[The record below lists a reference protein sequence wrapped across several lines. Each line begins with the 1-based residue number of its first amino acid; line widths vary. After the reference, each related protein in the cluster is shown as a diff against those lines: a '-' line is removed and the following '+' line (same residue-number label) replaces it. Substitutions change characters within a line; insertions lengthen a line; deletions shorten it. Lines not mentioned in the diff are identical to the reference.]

1 MHQTML
7 LATSLTI
14 DVADAVGKSAL
25 FRGLGPAELDR
36 IVASAGCR
44 KLPRGAM
51 LFQQGSEPAELYLL
65 TDGWIKM
72 THVTRNGDQ
81 IALRFMQRGDH
92 VGGAALFRGVPFPAT
107 ATAASDASLVT
118 WKASFIR
125 ECIAGSSVVA
135 QNALRLVGD
144 RADDF
149 LSRIQ
154 ELASD
159 PVEVRLARHLMELVR
174 TSDRRTERGVS
185 IAFPI
190 SRQDL
195 AELCGTTLFTVSRI
209 LTRWRELGLVDPGRQ
224 GIVVRDAA
232 RLAEMTSDRAPV
244 DRVRTA

>member
-1 MHQTML
+1 VK
-7 LATSLTI
+7 A
-14 DVADAVGKSAL
+14 DFVAAVGKSAL
-25 FRGLGPAELDR
+25 FRGLGADDVEK
-36 IVASAGCR
+36 IAASAVGR
-44 KLPRGAM
+44 KLPRGTM

-65 TDGWIKM
+65 AEGWIKL

-81 IALRFMQRGDH
+81 IALRFMQRGEH

-107 ATAASDASLVT
+107 ATAASDATLII

-125 ECIAGSSVVA
+125 ECIAGSSVIA
-135 QNALRLVGD
+135 QNALQLVGD

-174 TSDRRTERGVS
+174 TSDRRTARGVS
-185 IAFPI
+185 IEFPI

-195 AELCGTTLFTVSRI
+195 AELCGTTLFTISRI
-209 LTRWRELGLVDPGRQ
+209 LTRWRDLGLVDPGRQ

-232 RLAEMTSDRAPV
+232 RLDEMIKERQQAASAR
-244 DRVRTA
+244 

>member
-1 MHQTML
+1 MKVDV
-7 LATSLTI
+7 LT
-14 DVADAVGKSAL
+14 AVGKSAL
-25 FRGLGPAELDR
+25 FRGLAASELEK
-36 IVASAGCR
+36 IATAAVCR

-51 LFQQGSEPAELYLL
+51 LFQQGSEPNELYLL
-65 TDGWIKM
+65 AEGWIKL

-92 VGGAALFRGVPFPAT
+92 VGGAALFRGAPFPAT
-107 ATAASDASLVT
+107 ATAASDATLIT

-125 ECIAGSSVVA
+125 ECIAGSSAVA
-135 QNALRLVGD
+135 HNALQLVGD

-159 PVEVRLARHLMELVR
+159 SVEVRLARHLIELVR
-174 TSDRRTERGVS
+174 TSDRKSERGVS
-185 IAFPI
+185 IEFPI

-195 AELCGTTLFTVSRI
+195 AELCGTTLFTISRI

-232 RLAEMTSDRAPV
+232 KLGEMISERQSSASA
-244 DRVRTA
+244 R

>member
-1 MHQTML
+1 MKVDV
-7 LATSLTI
+7 LT
-14 DVADAVGKSAL
+14 AVGKSAL
-25 FRGLGPAELDR
+25 FRGLAASELEK
-36 IVASAGCR
+36 IAAAAVCR
-44 KLPRGAM
+44 KLPRGTM
-51 LFQQGSEPAELYLL
+51 LFQQGSEPNELYLL
-65 TDGWIKM
+65 AEGWIKL

-92 VGGAALFRGVPFPAT
+92 VGGAALFRGAPFPAT
-107 ATAASDASLVT
+107 ATAASDATLIT

-125 ECIAGSSVVA
+125 ECIAGSSAVA
-135 QNALRLVGD
+135 HNALQLVGD

-159 PVEVRLARHLMELVR
+159 SVEVRLARHLIELVR
-174 TSDRRTERGVS
+174 TSDRKSERGVS
-185 IAFPI
+185 IEFPI

-195 AELCGTTLFTVSRI
+195 AELCGTTLFTISRI

-232 RLAEMTSDRAPV
+232 KLGEMISERQS
-244 DRVRTA
+244 TASAR

>member
-1 MHQTML
+1 MK
-7 LATSLTI
+7 I
-14 DVADAVGKSAL
+14 DVTSAVARSSL
-25 FRGLGPAELDR
+25 FRGLDAAQTEKV
-36 IVASAGCR
+36 IAAAVWR

-51 LFQQGSEPAELYLL
+51 LFQQGSDPAELYLL

-92 VGGAALFRGVPFPAT
+92 VGGAALFRAVPFPAT
-107 ATAASDASLVT
+107 ATAASDATLVT

-125 ECIAGSSVVA
+125 ECIASSSVVA

-159 PVEVRLARHLMELVR
+159 SVEVRLARHLMELVR
-174 TSDRRTERGVS
+174 TSERRTERGVG
-185 IAFPI
+185 IEFPI

-224 GIVVRDAA
+224 GIVVRDAG
-232 RLAEMTSDRAPV
+232 RLAELTSETAPAAK
-244 DRVRTA
+244 VRTA

>member
-1 MHQTML
+1 MMV
-7 LATSLTI
+7 
-14 DVADAVGKSAL
+14 DVSTAVGKSAL
-25 FRGLGPAELDR
+25 FRGVSAAEQAR
-36 IVASAGCR
+36 IAASAVSR

-65 TDGWIKM
+65 ADGWIKM

-107 ATAASDASLVT
+107 ATAASDATLVT

-125 ECIAGSSVVA
+125 ECIAGSNVIA
-135 QNALRLVGD
+135 QNALELVGD

-174 TSDRRTERGVS
+174 TSDRKTERGVS
-185 IAFPI
+185 IEFPI

-195 AELCGTTLFTVSRI
+195 AELCGTTLFTISRI

-224 GIVVRDAA
+224 GIVVRDTAKLAA
-232 RLAEMTSDRAPV
+232 VISERQAPSGP
-244 DRVRTA
+244 R

>member
-1 MHQTML
+1 MK
-7 LATSLTI
+7 A
-14 DVADAVGKSAL
+14 DFVAAVGKSAL
-25 FRGLGPAELDR
+25 FRGLGADDVEK
-36 IVASAGCR
+36 IAASAVGR
-44 KLPRGAM
+44 KLPRGTM

-65 TDGWIKM
+65 AEGWIKL

-81 IALRFMQRGDH
+81 IALRFMQRGEH

-107 ATAASDASLVT
+107 ATAASDATLII

-125 ECIAGSSVVA
+125 ECIAGSSVIA
-135 QNALRLVGD
+135 QNALQLVGD

-174 TSDRRTERGVS
+174 TSDRRTARGVS
-185 IAFPI
+185 IEFPI

-195 AELCGTTLFTVSRI
+195 AELCGTTLFTISRI

-232 RLAEMTSDRAPV
+232 RLDEMIKERQQAASAR
-244 DRVRTA
+244 

>member
-65 TDGWIKM
+65 SDGWIKM

-92 VGGAALFRGVPFPAT
+92 VDGDALFRNIKLT
-107 ATAASDASLVT
+107 ETETTESDA
-118 WKASFIR
+118 
-125 ECIAGSSVVA
+125 
-135 QNALRLVGD
+135 
-144 RADDF
+144 
-149 LSRIQ
+149 
-154 ELASD
+154 
-159 PVEVRLARHLMELVR
+159 
-174 TSDRRTERGVS
+174 
-185 IAFPI
+185 
-190 SRQDL
+190 
-195 AELCGTTLFTVSRI
+195 
-209 LTRWRELGLVDPGRQ
+209 
-224 GIVVRDAA
+224 
-232 RLAEMTSDRAPV
+232 
-244 DRVRTA
+244 

>member
-1 MHQTML
+1 MMV
-7 LATSLTI
+7 
-14 DVADAVGKSAL
+14 DVAAAVGKSAL
-25 FRGLGPAELDR
+25 FRGVGAAEQAK
-36 IVASAGCR
+36 IAASAVSR
-44 KLPRGAM
+44 NLTRGAM
-51 LFQQGSEPAELYLL
+51 LFQQGSEPTELYLL
-65 TDGWIKM
+65 ADGWIKL

-107 ATAASDASLVT
+107 ATAASDATLVT
-118 WKASFIR
+118 WKAPFIR
-125 ECIAGSSVVA
+125 ECIASSNVIA
-135 QNALRLVGD
+135 QNALELVGD

-174 TSDRRTERGVS
+174 TSDRKTERGVS
-185 IAFPI
+185 IEFPI

-195 AELCGTTLFTVSRI
+195 AELCGTTLFTISRI

-224 GIVVRDAA
+224 GIVVRDIAKLAGVISERQAPSGA
-232 RLAEMTSDRAPV
+232 R
-244 DRVRTA
+244 